1 MPQAVATDLLFQ
13 INAVADPENMTDL
26 EKKHDPVIICPD
38 SVKTNQPF
46 DCTVHVGKHMA
57 HPNEPAHH
65 IEFIDLYLDD
75 IYLCRTDFAG
85 KKSDPKVTFSIM
97 LPKSGK
103 LTAYENCNI
112 HGVWASEKQIDVK

>member
-13 INAVADPENMTDL
+13 INRVADPENMTDL

-38 SVKTNQPF
+38 SVKANQPF

-75 IYLCRTDFAG
+75 IYLCRADLAG
-85 KKSDPKVTFSIM
+85 KKADPKVTFSIM
-97 LPKSGK
+97 LPKSGT
-103 LTAYENCNI
+103 LIAYENCNI
-112 HGVWASEKQIDVK
+112 HGVWASQTQMEVK